1 MHISLWHE
9 LAFSFE
15 LYNSVVFL
23 LNIKKKKKKAKSAMV
38 IGLNWT
44 KYVHHEK
51 PLVLWWWSLQA
62 TGD

>member
-23 LNIKKKKKKAKSAMV
+23 LNSKKKKKKEE
-38 IGLNWT
+38 GG
-44 KYVHHEK
+44 
-51 PLVLWWWSLQA
+51 SL
-62 TGD
+62 THRLGKI